1 MEGISRFR
9 KNVAGL
15 CLIGAP
21 ALLFIGTVIHPGLR
35 QSSNAQLELI
45 ARNPDQWYLNHLLG
59 LVAMLLFVPA
69 IAGAV
74 HLLRD
79 REPVWG
85 YLGGALGT
93 VGAVGFVGVI
103 TIFGFVG
110 WQMAMSGDQEQMAEV
125 FRRINDSARVAIPFR
140 LMPFA
145 FVLGMVCLAI
155 GFYRARIAGLPCIAI
170 AAGPVLFGIGTQ
182 AELVGL
188 MIPASGMM
196 LMGLGSVG
204 IRVLRGPAQEWGGSQ
219 NGRSGLVEARG

>member
-1 MEGISRFR
+1 MAGVSRLR
-9 KNVAGL
+9 KNIAGFS
-15 CLIGAP
+15 LIGAP
-21 ALLFIGTVIHPGLR
+21 ALLFVGTVIHPGLR
-35 QSSNAQLELI
+35 QSPHAQLELI

-59 LVAMLLFVPA
+59 LAAMVLFVPA

-85 YLGGALGT
+85 YLGGALGI
-93 VGAVGFVGVI
+93 VGVIGFVGVI

-110 WQMAMSGDQEQMAEV
+110 WQMAITGDQEQMAEL
-125 FRRINDSARVAIPFR
+125 FRRINHTARVAIPFR
-140 LMPFA
+140 IMPFA

-155 GFYRARIAGLPCIAI
+155 GLYRARIAGLPCIAV

-196 LMGLGSVG
+196 MMGLGSVG
-204 IRVLRGPAQEWGGSQ
+204 IRVLRGPEEDWESPSQ
-219 NGRSGLVEARG
+219 YGHQHR